1 MRAPLPALAHT
12 VRLAVLAAIS
22 LTSSAADVGFTGIAK
37 RGVVVA
43 RACQSCHGA
52 HGEGLPAAGNPRLA
66 GQSARYLL
74 KQLRDYVSGSRS
86 NPVMTPIAKAYNGQQ
101 QMDVATYYASLTRP
115 YTAPVASSDKR
126 LIGRGRLLVRAG
138 DESKQVQ
145 ACGNCHGPD
154 GSGEAPVA
162 PYLAGQSGN
171 YLVSAINEWKS
182 GARRNDGGGQM
193 AVVALRL
200 DDGDLAALAAY
211 FESLGQ
217 GTL

>member
-1 MRAPLPALAHT
+1 

-22 LTSSAADVGFTGIAK
+22 LTSSAADVGITGSAK
-37 RGVVVA
+37 RGA
-43 RACQSCHGA
+43 TIAQACLSCHGA
-52 HGEGLPAAGNPRLA
+52 HGEGSPAAGNPRLA
-66 GQSARYLL
+66 GQSASYLL

-86 NPVMTPIAKAYNGQQ
+86 NSVMSAIAKAYNDQQ
-101 QMDVATYYASLTRP
+101 QVDVATYYASLTKP
-115 YTAPVASSDKR
+115 YNATVALSDKR
-126 LIGRGRLLVRAG
+126 LIERGRLLARAG

-145 ACGNCHGPD
+145 ACANCHGPD

-193 AVVALRL
+193 AVVAFRL